1 MPNQSSVCPHSIER
15 QEMQRTVPY
24 LFHFAYN
31 KSYQDPRKGSCSD
44 SNINSLR
51 PLELFP
57 GTRPKG
63 AGTFGMLIAFATSPF
78 HEQPFQDLPWEV
90 GSRSLQSRRYN
101 S

>member
-15 QEMQRTVPY
+15 QEMPRTVLY

-31 KSYQDPRKGSCSD
+31 KSYWDLWEGSPSD
-44 SNINSLR
+44 SNINSSR

-63 AGTFGMLIAFATSPF
+63 KGTFGMLMAFTTSTY
-78 HEQPFQDLPWEV
+78 HGQTFQDFPWE
-90 GSRSLQSRRYN
+90 GGPKSLPSRWYN
-101 S
+101 G